1 MTKNDIELYKKFQQ
15 SPILFIEKMWKM
27 TPERDNKKFIKGK
40 NITWQQHDI
49 LLAVEE
55 ALKGE
60 KKRISIRSGHGIG
73 KSTTFSWL
81 LIWYLFCFKDAQIP
95 CTAPTS
101 DQMHDVL
108 WKEVAKWLDKLPEV
122 IKEKYDWSANYV
134 RIKESPETW
143 FARAKTARKE
153 KPEALAGIHGDFVLF
168 LIDEAS
174 GVPQEI
180 FNTAE
185 GALTEDNIIV
195 MMISNPTRLIGY
207 FYDSH
212 HNDKENWTTLNF
224 SSIDSPIVD
233 NKFVNRIKDKH
244 GEDSDEYAIRVLGNF
259 PKEDMMDES
268 GYVPLYAKADV
279 VQVEE
284 TEFIGSVKLGVD
296 PAGDGKDKTIW
307 IARDNFKAKV
317 VATELKSDPKGI
329 AQKTLT
335 LMDHLNVTSENV
347 VVDNFGVGANVA
359 QEMGLLGKRIMA
371 INVGNLPDN
380 DEDKKM
386 FLNLRAYAYWKQR
399 EWIKKG
405 GELIRNKG
413 WDELLSIRHRK
424 ELSGKMKI
432 MSKLDMKKQ
441 GYSSPDYADA
451 FMLTFVDP
459 EFQDFSNIKT
469 NY

>member
-1 MTKNDIELYKKFQQ
+1 MTKNDIELYKRFQQ

-55 ALKGE
+55 ALHGD
-60 KKRISIRSGHGIG
+60 KKRISIRSGHGVG
-73 KSTTFSWL
+73 KSAVLSWL
-81 LIWYLFCFKDAQIP
+81 IIWYLFCFKDAQIP

-108 WKEVAKWLDKLPEV
+108 WKEVAKWLDKLPAV

-195 MMISNPTRLIGY
+195 IMISNPTRLIGY

-212 HNDKENWTTLNF
+212 HNDKDNWHTLNF
-224 SSIDSPIVD
+224 SSIDSPIV
-233 NKFVNRIKDKH
+233 
-244 GEDSDEYAIRVLGNF
+244 
-259 PKEDMMDES
+259 
-268 GYVPLYAKADV
+268 
-279 VQVEE
+279 
-284 TEFIGSVKLGVD
+284 
-296 PAGDGKDKTIW
+296 
-307 IARDNFKAKV
+307 
-317 VATELKSDPKGI
+317 
-329 AQKTLT
+329 
-335 LMDHLNVTSENV
+335 
-347 VVDNFGVGANVA
+347 
-359 QEMGLLGKRIMA
+359 
-371 INVGNLPDN
+371 
-380 DEDKKM
+380 
-386 FLNLRAYAYWKQR
+386 
-399 EWIKKG
+399 
-405 GELIRNKG
+405 
-413 WDELLSIRHRK
+413 
-424 ELSGKMKI
+424 
-432 MSKLDMKKQ
+432 
-441 GYSSPDYADA
+441 
-451 FMLTFVDP
+451 
-459 EFQDFSNIKT
+459 
-469 NY
+469 